1 MSVSFRSHVFRC
13 EERGQPDD
21 REDYAQLLKAHAEVY
36 PTGEARVSYSSS
48 TLDWIQDALQ
58 VRRPF

>member
-1 MSVSFRSHVFRC
+1 MRHSCDALISSFVLRC
-13 EERGQPDD
+13 EKRGEPDD
-21 REDYAQLLKAHAEVY
+21 RADYAKLLQAHAEVY

-58 VRRPF
+58 V